1 MRAEELPTWLTG
13 LEIEDITFIKKFVL
27 ASGSLK
33 DMAKEYEV
41 TYPTLRIRLD
51 KLIEKIILNDNYADD
66 SYILKIK
73 SLAIEDKI
81 ETETAKLLIS
91 EYRKVKKQ

>member
-1 MRAEELPTWLTG
+1 MRVEELPTWLMG
-13 LEIEDITFIKKFVL
+13 LEIEDVSFIKKFVL

-66 SYILKIK
+66 SYVLKIK

-81 ETETAKLLIS
+81 ELETAKLLIK